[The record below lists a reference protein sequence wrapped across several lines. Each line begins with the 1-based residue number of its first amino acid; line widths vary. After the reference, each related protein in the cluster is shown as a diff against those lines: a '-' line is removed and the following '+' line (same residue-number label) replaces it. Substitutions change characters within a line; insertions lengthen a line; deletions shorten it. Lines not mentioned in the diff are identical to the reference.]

1 MSRIELTIPAYG
13 MADTDSVVV
22 RWLRDPGELV
32 EEGDPVVDIETNK
45 AEVSLES
52 PARGVLG
59 PHLVEPDA
67 EVATGTVLTW
77 IEQED
82 A

>member
-1 MSRIELTIPAYG
+1 MSRVELSIPAYG
-13 MADTDSVVV
+13 MTDSDSVVV
-22 RWLRDPGELV
+22 RWLRDPGEMV
-32 EEGDPVVDIETNK
+32 EEGEPVVDIETNK

-59 PHLVEPDA
+59 PHLVEVDA
-67 EVATGTVLTW
+67 EVGTGTVLTW